1 MIRKII
7 PAADPKLRK
16 KSKSVKKI
24 DKKVLLLIKD
34 LKETLADQ
42 TDPEGVA
49 IAAPQ
54 IGKNLRVFVTSY
66 KELKT
71 FINPQILSTTKSK
84 SKTQKQKIME
94 GCLSI
99 PHFYGPLVR
108 PQEIVLKYISENAK
122 EKKEKFKGFL
132 AQIIQHE
139 IDHLNGILFTDKL
152 LKEKKPLFK
161 LDENDEWEEVEL
173 I

>member
-7 PAADPKLRK
+7 PAADSRLRK
-16 KSKSVKKI
+16 KSKPVKKI

-54 IGKNLRVFVTSY
+54 IGKNSRVFVTSY
-66 KELKT
+66 EGSRT
-71 FINPQILSTTKSK
+71 FINPQILSTIKGK
-84 SKTQKQKIME
+84 SKTRKRKIME

-108 PQEIVLKYISENAK
+108 PQEVILKYTSEDAK

-139 IDHLNGILFTDKL
+139 IDHLDGILFTDKL
-152 LKEKKPLFK
+152 LKNKKPLFK
-161 LDENDEWEEVEL
+161 LDKNGEWEEVDF
-173 I
+173 